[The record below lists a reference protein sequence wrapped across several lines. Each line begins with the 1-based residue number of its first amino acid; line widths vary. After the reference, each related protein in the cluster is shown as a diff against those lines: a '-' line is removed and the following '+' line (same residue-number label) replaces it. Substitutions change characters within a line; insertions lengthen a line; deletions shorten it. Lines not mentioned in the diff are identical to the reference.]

1 MSAPGKGRKFNPE
14 PLALS
19 FPAGSYGNQGR
30 ERDPAF
36 LHETLGVLAR
46 VPRSPRIAVC
56 LLCTSRGLNEK
67 GASLPSLHSLTVRGD
82 GTDGGNL
89 WGWGVIWVGT

>member
-14 PLALS
+14 PPALS
-19 FPAGSYGNQGR
+19 FPAGPYGNQGR

-36 LHETLGVLAR
+36 LHETLVVLAR

-89 WGWGVIWVGT
+89 WGWGEIWIGT